1 MKNQFDIVI
10 IGAGASGLAAALEGA
25 TSNPKASIMIL
36 EKNGI
41 PGKKIR
47 ATGNGRC
54 NISNTQA
61 AGYSETSELLRKW
74 GVVTRIYPSGLVYPY
89 SESASAVT
97 DLLEAKIREKNI
109 ELWTSVS
116 VTDVTVDSSP
126 KHSENPY
133 CIQGTRSGNKS
144 TSTKR
149 GKGTPEAPERIQIR
163 AKKVILATGGKAGP
177 DFGTIG
183 DGYRWVRN
191 FGHRVVPTIPV
202 LTPVDC
208 KENSC
213 KDIAGTRAKGTVT
226 LYRKTGEEW
235 KDAFTE
241 AGEIQFTATGLSGI
255 CVFNMTRKMRF
266 DRKDGLGIF
275 RVEVDLCPGFDV
287 MAYLEGR
294 KADGIPLGIA
304 LATIL
309 RAKLSRYVIRRAGIP
324 ENRCCVELTE
334 TEMGKL
340 SDIIHHLRFQ
350 PTGIHG
356 WKEAQCTA
364 GGVSMEEIDG
374 ETQESRI
381 CPGLYITGEL
391 QDYDGP
397 CGGYNLNHAWIT
409 GARAGVDAAKKL

>member
-10 IGAGASGLAAALEGA
+10 IGAGASGLASALEGA
-25 TSNPKASIMIL
+25 ASNPEARILIL
-36 EKNGI
+36 EKNRI
-41 PGKKIR
+41 SGKKIR

-61 AGYSETSELLRKW
+61 SGYSEVSELLRKW
-74 GVVTRIYPSGLVYPY
+74 GIVTRIYPSGLVYPY
-89 SESASAVT
+89 SESASAVA
-97 DLLEAKIREKNI
+97 DLLEAEIREQNV

-116 VTDVTVDSSP
+116 VTDVTFDSSP
-126 KHSENPY
+126 KNSGKPY
-133 CIQGTRSGNKS
+133 CIQGTRSAQKNPSK
-144 TSTKR
+144 KR
-149 GKGTPEAPERIQIR
+149 GKWTLDAPERIQIR

-191 FGHRVVPTIPV
+191 FGHRVVPAIPI

-208 KENSC
+208 KEDSC

-235 KDAFTE
+235 EGAFTE
-241 AGEIQFTATGLSGI
+241 GGEIQFTATGLSGI

-266 DRKDGLGIF
+266 DREEGLGIF
-275 RVEVDLCPGFDV
+275 RVEVDLCPNFNV
-287 MAYLEGR
+287 KSYLEER
-294 KADGIPLGIA
+294 KADGVLLEIA

-334 TEMGKL
+334 PEICKL
-340 SDIIHHLRFQ
+340 SDIIHHLRFR

-409 GARAGVDAAKKL
+409 GARAGADAAGKL

>member
-25 TSNPKASIMIL
+25 ASNPEARILVL

-61 AGYSETSELLRKW
+61 VGYSEASELFRRW

-89 SESASAVT
+89 SESAGAVAE
-97 DLLEAKIREKNI
+97 LLEAKIREENV

-116 VTDVTVDSSP
+116 VTDVAFDSST
-126 KHSENPY
+126 KNIENPF
-133 CIQGTRSGNKS
+133 CIQGARSAKKNPSK
-144 TSTKR
+144 KR
-149 GKGTPEAPERIQIR
+149 GKVATNTPERIQIQ

-191 FGHRVVPTIPV
+191 LGHQVVPTIPV

-208 KENSC
+208 KEDSC
-213 KDIAGTRAKGTVT
+213 KDIAGTRAKGRVR

-235 KDAFTE
+235 KDTFTE
-241 AGEIQFTATGLSGI
+241 EGEIQFTTTGLSGI

-266 DRKDGLGIF
+266 DRKEGLGIF
-275 RVEVDLCPGFDV
+275 RVEVDLCPDFDV
-287 MAYLEGR
+287 KVYLDGR
-294 KADGIPLGIA
+294 KVDGIPLEIA

-309 RAKLSRYVIRRAGIP
+309 RAKLARYVIWRAGIP
-324 ENRCCVELTE
+324 EDRYCVELTE
-334 TEMGKL
+334 SEMDKL

-364 GGVSMEEIDG
+364 GGVSLEEID
-374 ETQESRI
+374 EKTQESRI

-409 GARAGVDAAKKL
+409 GARAGADAAGKL